1 MILLRTTL
9 RKIQAFAWSLPPC
22 DALLDEQRV
31 APFVRSATVA
41 MLPCSVPKRKIAVRN
56 ETDGA
61 ITRTAVTIE
70 RAHPPYRMSFD
81 HRISDPQ
88 ERAAFKRAEHSER
101 SPKDQGKISL
111 CQVPM
116 IL

>member
-1 MILLRTTL
+1 
-9 RKIQAFAWSLPPC
+9 
-22 DALLDEQRV
+22 
-31 APFVRSATVA
+31 

-70 RAHPPYRMSFD
+70 RVHPPYRMSFD

-88 ERAAFKRAEHSER
+88 ERAAFKRAEHSFLPLDAVLVDRLLSILKTEGMAGHGMLSIFVIDR
-101 SPKDQGKISL
+101 SAFCADPPNARLRYQAT
-111 CQVPM
+111 
-116 IL
+116 